1 MIDNLTVRESSV
13 VYYTWWLQPGIH
25 GVGSKG
31 VRKQNSLCSRFHDLQ
46 YRKINSYKQAAQA
59 LSGWWDRWR
68 YVWDRWRHMRIC
80 GDMMHAEGE
89 RLIVRYL
96 VTPLCVACNAFALL
110 PLFCT
115 FSVTSKNDPGNWYHK
130 ILQARLRRYII
141 PCFALPFPA
150 AACHKFSFG
159 SWIRKNSQEKTD
171 ILSHWMS
178 IQFQERRRAWVSL
191 DDAQNRHGSCTV
203 TLLAILPQRSSLP
216 LRTATIA
223 APALH
228 LVQNLKC
235 FQKEMII
242 DRGVWFFQKTSLWF
256 LEVERFI
263 VVEVMIVVVQGCC
276 CLRFHADL
284 WILLCRL
291 RGSWYSTVQQAYYL

>member
-1 MIDNLTVRESSV
+1 
-13 VYYTWWLQPGIH
+13 
-25 GVGSKG
+25 
-31 VRKQNSLCSRFHDLQ
+31 
-46 YRKINSYKQAAQA
+46 

-80 GDMMHAEGE
+80 GGMMHAEGE

-115 FSVTSKNDPGNWYHK
+115 SPVTSKNDPGNWYYK
-130 ILQARLRRYII
+130 ILQASLRKYII
-141 PCFALPFPA
+141 PSFALPLPA
-150 AACHKFSFG
+150 APCHKFAFG
-159 SWIRKNSQEKTD
+159 SWIRKNSQEKTN

-191 DDAQNRHGSCTV
+191 ENAQNRHGSCTV

-216 LRTATIA
+216 FRTVTIA

-228 LVQNLKC
+228 LVQNLKY
-235 FQKEMII
+235 FQKEMIV
-242 DRGVWFFQKTSLWF
+242 DRGVWFVQKTSLWF
-256 LEVERFI
+256 LEVERVN
-263 VVEVMIVVVQGCC
+263 VVEVRIVVVQGCCCCC

-291 RGSWYSTVQQAYYL
+291 RGSWYSTVQHAYYF

>member
-1 MIDNLTVRESSV
+1 MALEARAEESRTVSAADSTI
-13 VYYTWWLQPGIH
+13 YSIG
-25 GVGSKG
+25 K
-31 VRKQNSLCSRFHDLQ
+31 K
-46 YRKINSYKQAAQA
+46 NSYKQAAQA

-80 GDMMHAEGE
+80 GGMMHAEGE

-110 PLFCT
+110 RLF
-115 FSVTSKNDPGNWYHK
+115 FPSPVTSKNDSGNWYYK
-130 ILQARLRRYII
+130 ILQASLPRYII
-141 PCFALPFPA
+141 SVFRTLPFPA
-150 AACHKFSFG
+150 AACHNKFSFG
-159 SWIRKNSQEKTD
+159 SWILKNSQEKTD

-178 IQFQERRRAWVSL
+178 IQFQERMRAWVSL

-216 LRTATIA
+216 LWTATIA
-223 APALH
+223 APAQH

-235 FQKEMII
+235 FQKEMIV
-242 DRGVWFFQKTSLWF
+242 DRGVWFIQKTSLWF
-256 LEVERFI
+256 LEVERFN
-263 VVEVMIVVVQGCC
+263 VVQVMIVVVQGCCCC

-291 RGSWYSTVQQAYYL
+291 RGSWYSTVQHAYYL